1 MRTAGDHARFW
12 RMVRIAI
19 WLFLALMVVALFRKP
34 LLG

>member
-1 MRTAGDHARFW
+1 MRTASDHARLW
-12 RMVRIAI
+12 RIVKIAI